1 MRYLSSSPADL
12 LEIVT
17 LVRRR
22 WRLRNA
28 LRGAVVVLAVVLM
41 WLVAGGALLD
51 SMRLSLGVTRAISIL
66 GYAGVA
72 FVVFRFWVRP
82 TLRRVTDEQ
91 VALYIEE
98 HEPNL
103 HSLLVSA
110 VEQAKSGASRAP
122 AFTDR
127 LVADALEQMRAVEH
141 GRRIE
146 RRNLRQATAF
156 ATGLSVLA
164 ALLLTLGTPA
174 TRQGAR
180 TLLLPWSEAA
190 AATPYLVLVA
200 PGDATVSRGG
210 DQEITAELR
219 GFTSERV
226 EILFRSG
233 DDPEWQRVAMAP
245 GDSGTTYVFRLFDVA
260 EPTEYV
266 VEADGVR
273 STMHLLSVADLPA
286 VGNFIVDLRFPA
298 YTGLPSERHDP
309 GGDIVAPRG
318 TSAEFTVTPTLPS
331 AAGRLITEAG
341 DTVSL
346 ASNEIG
352 DLAGRFQLERD
363 AMFRFELQASNGAWV
378 EASLRY
384 RIDVVDD
391 RGPTVII
398 RSPGR
403 DMQATAVEE
412 IFTETEANDDY
423 GLRQLELVVRINGGE
438 EQVIPL
444 HAGGRPVRELV
455 GSHTLFLEEWS
466 LEPGD
471 LITYFARATDNST
484 VGQTT
489 SSDIYFLRIRPFG
502 KDYRQAEQA
511 GQPGQPGDTPEG
523 LSEQQKQVVA
533 GTFKVQR
540 DRDVAPADR
549 TREDLATLALA
560 QGQLRERVV
569 GLTQQMAQRNAGA
582 VDSGFTIILN
592 ELLQAIPEMQAAEEQ
607 LGRRRPDEA
616 LGPEERA
623 LQHLQRAEEAY
634 REVQVAM
641 GGQQQGGGGASSNA
655 EDLADLFEL
664 EIDKLRNQYETVQRS
679 QEQRAAEQ
687 LDETL
692 ERLKQLASRQQ
703 QESER
708 LRRAAEGLQSRG
720 QSGSGGGA
728 QQRRMA
734 TEAEELARQLERLAR
749 EQPSPEATEAARQ
762 IRDAAEEM
770 RRSATGQE
778 GSESRAGEAA
788 RRLREATRSLES
800 GRSGRL
806 ERAVSSAARRAE
818 GLAERQREIGRD
830 EERALQ
836 QGAMD
841 RATASNLGER
851 KDSLEAEVERLRE
864 DLNRLGLDAGSERP
878 EASRRLAQAEEGLR
892 EDRVEDKIR
901 YSKGFLRG
909 GASPEYARNF
919 EESIAANLD
928 SAASRLHAA
937 AEAVSEANAND
948 PSRAL
953 DQAGRLVRGLES
965 LSNRLNQRAQGGESA
980 EAQER
985 GNRRGEGEG
994 QQDRG
999 REGEGA
1005 EGQAQEGQGQQP
1017 GQGQPGQ
1024 GQQPGGRA
1032 QLGANS
1038 RDGRPSFVDPGSA
1051 RQLGRELRERRF
1063 GADSLLAEV
1072 ERLGFDGRDLREI
1085 VAELR
1090 RLESGELFSDP
1101 SGLER
1106 LERDVLD
1113 RIKAFEFALR
1123 RQIAG
1128 DESRPVIGPSGE
1140 VPPKFRELV
1149 EEYYR
1154 SLARVNR
1161 GPPPPK

>member
-12 LEIVT
+12 LEIVA

-28 LRGAVVVLAVVLM
+28 LRGAAVVLAVGLV

-51 SMRLSLGVTRAISIL
+51 TLRLSPGAARAISLL

-72 FVVFRFWVRP
+72 FVSFRYWAVP
-82 TLRRVTDEQ
+82 TFRRVTDEQ

-110 VEQAKSGASRAP
+110 VEQAHRGVSEAP
-122 AFTDR
+122 ALTDR
-127 LVADALEQMRAVEH
+127 LVADALAQMRAVEH

-146 RRNLRQATAF
+146 RRSLRQSAAF
-156 ATGLSVLA
+156 AAGLTAVA

-174 TRQGAR
+174 MRQGAKA
-180 TLLLPWSEAA
+180 LLLPWSEAA
-190 AATPYLVLVA
+190 AATPYLVLVE

-210 DQEITAELR
+210 DQEITAELH
-219 GFTSERV
+219 GFTSDRV
-226 EILFRSG
+226 EILFRTG

-245 GDSGTTYVFRLFDVA
+245 DDSGTTYVFRLFDVA

-286 VGNFIVDLRFPA
+286 VGGFIVDLRFPA
-298 YTGLPSERHDP
+298 HTGLPRERLDP

-318 TSAEFTVTPTLPS
+318 TSAEFIVTPTLPS

-341 DTVSL
+341 DTITL
-346 ASNEIG
+346 TPTEAG
-352 DLAGRFQLERD
+352 DLAGSYRLDRD
-363 AMFRFELQASNGAWV
+363 AMFRFELEASGSWV

-398 RSPGR
+398 RTPGR

-412 IFTETEANDDY
+412 VFTEIEANDDY
-423 GLRQLELVVRINGGE
+423 GLRQLELVFRINGGE

-444 HAGGRPVRELV
+444 HARGRPVRDLV

-471 LITYFARATDNST
+471 LITYFARATDNSPG
-484 VGQTT
+484 GQSA

-523 LSEQQKQVVA
+523 LSEQQKQIVA

-540 DRDVAPADR
+540 DQAVAPEDR

-569 GLTQQMAQRNAGA
+569 DLTQQMAERNASA
-582 VDSGFTIILN
+582 VDSGFAIILN
-592 ELLQAIPEMQAAEEQ
+592 ELLQAIPDMQAAEEQ
-607 LGRRRPDEA
+607 LGRRNPDDA
-616 LGPEERA
+616 LSPEQRA

-641 GGQQQGGGGASSNA
+641 GGQQQGGGGASSSA

-708 LRRAAEGLQSRG
+708 LRRAAEGLQNRS
-720 QSGSGGGA
+720 QAGSGGVGGA

-734 TEAEELARQLERLAR
+734 AEAEELARQLERLAR

-770 RRSATGQE
+770 RRSATGQA

-788 RRLREATRSLES
+788 RRLREAAQSLES

-836 QGAMD
+836 REAMD
-841 RATASNLGER
+841 RTTASDLGAR
-851 KDSLEAEVERLRE
+851 KDSLDAEVERLQE
-864 DLNRLGLDAGSERP
+864 DLNRLGLDSGSEHP

-892 EDRVEDKIR
+892 EDRVRDKIR

-919 EESIAANLD
+919 EESIAGNLD
-928 SAASRLHAA
+928 SAAVRLRSA

-953 DQAGRLVRGLES
+953 EQAGRLVRGLES
-965 LSNRLNQRAQGGESA
+965 LSNRLNQRAQAGESA
-980 EAQER
+980 DGQ
-985 GNRRGEGEG
+985 EGEG
-994 QQDRG
+994 RQSEGQQSQGQEGRG
-999 REGEGA
+999 SEGQPQEGE
-1005 EGQAQEGQGQQP
+1005 GQQP

-1024 GQQPGGRA
+1024 GQAPGGRA
-1032 QLGANS
+1032 ELGTNS
-1038 RDGRPSFVDPGSA
+1038 RDGRPAFLDPGSA

-1072 ERLGFDGRDLREI
+1072 ERLGFDGRDLRDI

-1090 RLESGELFSDP
+1090 RLESGDLFSDP

-1123 RQIAG
+1123 RQIVG
-1128 DESRPVIGPSGE
+1128 DESRPVIGASDQ

-1161 GPPPPK
+1161 APPPTE

>member
-1 MRYLSSSPADL
+1 
-12 LEIVT
+12 
-17 LVRRR
+17 
-22 WRLRNA
+22 
-28 LRGAVVVLAVVLM
+28 LAVLLV
-41 WLVAGGALLD
+41 WLVAGSTLLD
-51 SMRLSLGVTRAISIL
+51 TLRLSPGAARGISLL

-72 FVVFRFWVRP
+72 FVAFRYWALP
-82 TLRRVTDEQ
+82 TFRRVTDEQ

-110 VEQAKSGASRAP
+110 VEQAHRGTSEAP
-122 AFTDR
+122 ALTDR
-127 LVADALEQMRAVEH
+127 LVADALIRMRAVEH

-146 RRNLRQATAF
+146 RRGLRQSAAF
-156 ATGLSVLA
+156 ATGLTAVA

-174 TRQGAR
+174 MRQGAKA
-180 TLLLPWSEAA
+180 LLLPWSEAA
-190 AATPYLVLVA
+190 AATPYLVLVE

-210 DQEITAELR
+210 DQEITAELH
-219 GFTSERV
+219 GFTSDRV
-226 EILFRSG
+226 EILFRTG

-245 GDSGTTYVFRLFDVA
+245 DDSGTTYVFRLFDVA

-286 VGNFIVDLRFPA
+286 VGSFIVDLRFPA
-298 YTGLPSERHDP
+298 HTGLPRERQDP

-318 TSAEFTVTPTLPS
+318 TSAEFIVTPTLPS

-341 DTVSL
+341 DTITL
-346 ASNEIG
+346 NPTETGA
-352 DLAGRFQLERD
+352 LAGSYRLERD
-363 AMFRFELQASNGAWV
+363 AMFRFELEAASGSWV

-412 IFTETEANDDY
+412 VFTETEANDDY
-423 GLRQLELVVRINGGE
+423 GLRQLELVFRINGGE

-471 LITYFARATDNST
+471 LITYFARATDNSPD
-484 VGQTT
+484 GQSA

-523 LSEQQKQVVA
+523 LSEQQKQIVA

-540 DRDVAPADR
+540 DKEVAPEDR
-549 TREDLATLALA
+549 MREDLATLALA

-569 GLTQQMAQRNAGA
+569 NLTQQMAERNASA
-582 VDSGFTIILN
+582 VDSGFAIILN
-592 ELLQAIPEMQAAEEQ
+592 ELFQAIPEMQAAEEQ
-607 LGRRRPDEA
+607 LGRRNPDDA
-616 LGPEERA
+616 LSPEQRA

-641 GGQQQGGGGASSNA
+641 GGQQQGGGGASSSA

-720 QSGSGGGA
+720 QAGSGGGA
-728 QQRRMA
+728 QQRRMVA
-734 TEAEELARQLERLAR
+734 EAEELARQLERLAR

-770 RRSATGQE
+770 RRSATGQA

-788 RRLREATRSLES
+788 RRLREAAQSLES

-806 ERAVSSAARRAE
+806 ARAVSSAAGRAE

-836 QGAMD
+836 REAMD
-841 RATASNLGER
+841 RATASDLGAR
-851 KDSLEAEVERLRE
+851 KDSLDAEVERLQE
-864 DLNRLGLDAGSERP
+864 DLNRLGLDSGSERP

-892 EDRVEDKIR
+892 EDRVRDKIR

-919 EESIAANLD
+919 EESIAGNLD
-928 SAASRLHAA
+928 SAAARLRSA

-953 DQAGRLVRGLES
+953 EQAGRLVRGLES
-965 LSNRLNQRAQGGESA
+965 LSNRLNQRAQAGESA
-980 EAQER
+980 EGQ
-985 GNRRGEGEG
+985 EGEG
-994 QQDRG
+994 PQNQGQQNQGQGGRG
-999 REGEGA
+999 S

-1017 GQGQPGQ
+1017 GQGQA
-1024 GQQPGGRA
+1024 PGGRA
-1032 QLGANS
+1032 ELGTNS
-1038 RDGRPSFVDPGSA
+1038 RDGRPSFLDPGSA

-1072 ERLGFDGRDLREI
+1072 ERLGFDGRDLQDI

-1090 RLESGELFSDP
+1090 RLESSDLFSDP

-1123 RQIAG
+1123 RQIVG
-1128 DESRPVIGPSGE
+1128 DESRPVIGPSDQ

-1161 GPPPPK
+1161 APPPTE